1 MKVLFEDGLR
11 VFMSNNFMKMGKD
24 YLNYVHLVLLRSEK
38 RNQNLKN
45 AYYNCI
51 QVFENTPNMADWY
64 LNQFSESFI
73 KEFLIY
79 GVYDASYFVASLAVY
94 CVKITVN
101 IEFIRR
107 CMKCLE
113 GKNMVP
119 MSKIFQAAVAANIQ
133 YMRSLAEFSFSEKI
147 LKIIKEQKAPNIG
160 KAAEIP
166 NVRSEFGD
174 AVAKYNDRKDYRD
187 SVELLEA
194 IEGFKVNLTIED
206 ISFFSLRAK
215 KTCTQLSLAKIIS
228 QRYKDDENFQKL
240 RESFLVPRLVKDEYK
255 LEQEYCFNFVIILVG
270 KLAEI
275 KDEYA
280 PKRVQF
286 CLTIDQV
293 VVSALYRCD
302 YQFAGG
308 VQGSEIF
315 AGRIVQHL
323 FHQPCVLA

>member
-1 MKVLFEDGLR
+1 MFEDGLR

-194 IEGFKVNLTIED
+194 IEGFKVNLTI
-206 ISFFSLRAK
+206 
-215 KTCTQLSLAKIIS
+215 
-228 QRYKDDENFQKL
+228 
-240 RESFLVPRLVKDEYK
+240 
-255 LEQEYCFNFVIILVG
+255 
-270 KLAEI
+270 
-275 KDEYA
+275 
-280 PKRVQF
+280 
-286 CLTIDQV
+286 
-293 VVSALYRCD
+293 
-302 YQFAGG
+302 
-308 VQGSEIF
+308 
-315 AGRIVQHL
+315 
-323 FHQPCVLA
+323 